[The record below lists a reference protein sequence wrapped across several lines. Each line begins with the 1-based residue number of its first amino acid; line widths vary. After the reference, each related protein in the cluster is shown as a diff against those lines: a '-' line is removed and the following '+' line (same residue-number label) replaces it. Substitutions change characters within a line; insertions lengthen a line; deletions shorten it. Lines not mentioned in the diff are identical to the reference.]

1 MEKIKFKNNLVHFK
15 QESWCNQQS
24 KAKKSTQKRSAI
36 AYKIGKK
43 EEE

>member
-1 MEKIKFKNNLVHFK
+1 MKFKNNLVHFK
-15 QESWCNQQS
+15 RESWCHQQS
-24 KAKKSTQKRSAI
+24 KAKKNTEKMSMI